1 MDGAIMVIQRLNSPD
16 LEMPVDE
23 VAVTLYVVLVPL
35 MVGVPL
41 MVHVP

>member
-1 MDGAIMVIQRLNSPD
+1 MDGATMVTQRLNSPV
-16 LEMPVDE
+16 LETPVDE